1 MIPGRFARTA
11 SLAALLL
18 TPLAGCSAPD
28 PVWVQGR
35 SLSSPA
41 ADPLPVSASPAPT
54 AADPLPV
61 SALPA
66 STAAGPG
73 RFVASV
79 RQQLPELAVDRRDE
93 EIADLGVAACA
104 SLRDGRQTV
113 LTAYGVSPA
122 QAHQL
127 ITVAHTDLCP

>member
-41 ADPLPVSASPAPT
+41 ADPLPVSASPAP
-54 AADPLPV
+54 P
-61 SALPA
+61 
-66 STAAGPG
+66 AAGPG

-104 SLRDGRQTV
+104 SLRDGRKTV